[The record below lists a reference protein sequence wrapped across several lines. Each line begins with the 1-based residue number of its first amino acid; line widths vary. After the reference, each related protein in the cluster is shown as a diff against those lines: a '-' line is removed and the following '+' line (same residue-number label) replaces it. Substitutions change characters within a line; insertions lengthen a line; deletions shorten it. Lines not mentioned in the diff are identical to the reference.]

1 MLKNSK
7 FPNDT
12 FLFKFLK
19 LISKFAR
26 DFPNFLSIRQKIP
39 LWKSRNLSKP
49 PGTLQSRHTDQSC
62 ISLDYLTRLS
72 NNWRFPGR
80 MDSQIDEFQ
89 NVP

>member
-12 FLFKFLK
+12 SLFKFLK

-26 DFPNFLSIRQKIP
+26 DSPNFLSIRQKIP
-39 LWKSRNLSKP
+39 LWKSTNFSK
-49 PGTLQSRHTDQSC
+49 HTDQSC